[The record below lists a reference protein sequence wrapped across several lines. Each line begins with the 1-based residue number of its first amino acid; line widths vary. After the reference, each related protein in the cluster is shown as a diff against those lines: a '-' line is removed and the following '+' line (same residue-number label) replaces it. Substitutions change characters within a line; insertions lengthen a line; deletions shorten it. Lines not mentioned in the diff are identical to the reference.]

1 MIMNG
6 QNTFHFS
13 KPMKGN
19 FYVNGLKR
27 SEEAREM
34 T

>member
-19 FYVNGLKR
+19 FYANGLKR
-27 SEEAREM
+27 SEEAGEM